1 MLKLDVNVCIYFR
14 KNVHLTGICKIPCES
29 RIGFGDARF
38 TRVSMV
44 IATRG
49 LAMVTL
55 ISGPG
60 RDTMSCILLL
70 THSNS
75 SISNP

>member
-1 MLKLDVNVCIYFR
+1 MYVYIPQNNVQ
-14 KNVHLTGICKIPCES
+14 LTGICKIPCEF

-38 TRVSMV
+38 TGVSMA

-49 LAMVTL
+49 LAVVIL

-60 RDTMSCILLL
+60 RDSY
-70 THSNS
+70 
-75 SISNP
+75 P

>member
-1 MLKLDVNVCIYFR
+1 MLKLEINVCIYFR

-38 TRVSMV
+38 MGVSMV

-49 LAMVTL
+49 FCRGNPNL
-55 ISGPG
+55 GPG
-60 RDTMSCILLL
+60 S
-70 THSNS
+70 
-75 SISNP
+75 